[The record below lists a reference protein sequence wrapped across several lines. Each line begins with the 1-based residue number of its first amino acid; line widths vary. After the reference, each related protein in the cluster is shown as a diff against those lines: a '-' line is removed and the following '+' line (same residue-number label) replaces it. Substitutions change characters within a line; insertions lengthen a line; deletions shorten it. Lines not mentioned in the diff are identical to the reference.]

1 MKFFNFLLIIG
12 LTTFWSETKSN
23 FINESKRNKYGN
35 SDKSYSIK
43 MKSVTKDSEKNKS
56 TEKKTKNITQKN
68 KPIFSQKLF
77 AVYNLFLIFHKK
89 SSPKET
95 MLLSST

>member
-23 FINESKRNKYGN
+23 FINEVRNKYGN

-43 MKSVTKDSEKNKS
+43 MKSVTKDSVKNKS
-56 TEKKTKNITQKN
+56 TEKKN
-68 KPIFSQKLF
+68 KK
-77 AVYNLFLIFHKK
+77 YNSKK
-89 SSPKET
+89 
-95 MLLSST
+95 

>member
-23 FINESKRNKYGN
+23 FINEVRNKYGN

-43 MKSVTKDSEKNKS
+43 MKSVTKDSVKNKS
-56 TEKKTKNITQKN
+56 TGKKN
-68 KPIFSQKLF
+68 KKYNSKKISLYLVKKFLQSIIFFNTS
-77 AVYNLFLIFHKK
+77 
-89 SSPKET
+89 
-95 MLLSST
+95 

>member
-23 FINESKRNKYGN
+23 FINEVRNKYGN

-43 MKSVTKDSEKNKS
+43 MKSVTKGSEKKRNNNKR
-56 TEKKTKNITQKN
+56 KKKN
-68 KPIFSQKLF
+68 KK
-77 AVYNLFLIFHKK
+77 YKY
-89 SSPKET
+89 
-95 MLLSST
+95 